1 MSPTLVLG
9 IDVAKESF
17 VVASRPAQVQGSY
30 PNTRQGHQQLLR
42 DLSDQHVELLV
53 MEASGGYERAL
64 AAELVQAGQSVVVA
78 NPRQVRDFAR
88 GVGRLA
94 KTDPI
99 DADVIAHFGQVVK
112 PAPKPASNPD
122 VDALAELVTR
132 RRQLT
137 ALLTQEINRAPM
149 SRHLKVRKSI
159 RKMVKTLEYQIRG
172 LDELIQEHIQTDDD
186 FRDKDRILRSLPG
199 VGPHTSAMLLAH
211 LPELGQLNRH
221 QVAAL
226 VGLAPFDQRS
236 GKQVRPAHIA
246 GGRKQVRCLL
256 YMAALTARRCNPMIR
271 HFAQRLEAQ
280 GKSFKVVLTACMRKL
295 LVTLNAMIRD
305 KQVWSTEK
313 ITKIS

>member
-9 IDVAKESF
+9 IDIAKESF
-17 VVASRPAQVQGSY
+17 VVASRPAQIQGCY
-30 PNTRQGHQQLLR
+30 PNTRQGHQQLLG
-42 DLSDQHVELLV
+42 DLSDQHVELIV

-64 AAELVQAGQSVVVA
+64 AGELVQAGQSVVVA

-99 DADVIAHFGQVVK
+99 DADVIAHFGEVVK

-122 VDALAELVTR
+122 VDTLAELVTR
-132 RRQLT
+132 RRQLS
-137 ALLTQEINRAPM
+137 ALLTQETNRAPM
-149 SRHLKVRKSI
+149 SRHVKVRKSI
-159 RKMVKTLEYQIRG
+159 RKMIKTIEQEIHE
-172 LDELIQEHIQTDDD
+172 LDELIQDHIQADDD
-186 FRDKDRILRSLPG
+186 LRNKDRLLRSLPG

-221 QVAAL
+221 RVAAL
-226 VGLAPFDQRS
+226 VGVAPFDHGS
-236 GKQVRPAHIA
+236 GKKILPAHIA
-246 GGRKQVRCLL
+246 GGRQQVRCLL

-305 KQVWSTEK
+305 EQVWSIEK
-313 ITKIS
+313 ITKTS